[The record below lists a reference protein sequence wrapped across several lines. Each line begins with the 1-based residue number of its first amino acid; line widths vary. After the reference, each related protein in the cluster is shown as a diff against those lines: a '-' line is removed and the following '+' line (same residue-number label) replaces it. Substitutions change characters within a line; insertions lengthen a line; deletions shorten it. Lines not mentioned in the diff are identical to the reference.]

1 MAVTDVKIL
10 QNRKELETATPMMKQ
25 YLDVKDEYEDYII
38 LYRLGDFYECFFED
52 AVRVSREL
60 ELTLTSRDCGNG
72 FKAAMCGVPYHKV
85 DLYLGRLAERGF
97 KVAICEQTE
106 DPKAAEGLVKREVIR
121 VVTPGTIT
129 DSAILNDSQNNYL
142 LAVCIGRDSIGL
154 AFADVSTGE
163 ISATSLTGADRLAR
177 AKSEIGAYQPAEA
190 IINRVGDE
198 YEQLRDF
205 MQDRFE
211 TIITDN
217 AKRLY
222 DYDKCRDNV
231 KRTYGDDSAKLD
243 TPELVVSVGVV
254 LSYIEET
261 QKIPDAHTKEINV
274 YSKEEF
280 LELDLNTRRNLELVE
295 SMRNK
300 EKKGSLIWV
309 LDKTKTSMGARL
321 LRTWVLRPLI
331 DPIRIGNRQNA
342 VAEVMKDQKTA
353 DELSELLSGILD
365 LERLV
370 ARAIYGSANAK
381 DLRAICNSMLALP
394 KIKEIISKFGGNA
407 FTSIVKDFD
416 TLEDISELLDRAIAD
431 DPPFQIKEG
440 GIIKDGFNSD
450 VDYYRSILA
459 NGTNIMK
466 SIEERER
473 EATGIKTLKV
483 SSNSVFGYFIEVS
496 KSFINDVPD
505 RFIRKQTLTNCERY
519 ITEELK
525 KMETE
530 IFNAGDRLESLE
542 YNIFTG
548 LRQVVSDNGERIRKA
563 ASLIAEIDIYRSFA
577 EVARKN
583 SYVCP
588 EVDISTDIEIKD
600 GRHPIVEKF
609 VRDSYFVPN
618 DTSLDLTDNRVMI
631 ITGPNMAGKSTYM
644 RQVAI
649 ITLMAQIG
657 SFVPARSARIGIV
670 DKIFTRVGASDDLA
684 SGQSTFMLEMNEVA
698 AILKN
703 ATKRSLII
711 YDEVGRGTST
721 YDGMSIARAVVEY
734 TYSKKIGAKTL
745 FATHYHELTDM
756 EDSFHGIVNYNIA
769 AKKRGDS
776 ITFLRKI
783 VRGGTDDSYG
793 IEVAKLAGVPSE
805 VVKRARE
812 ILSEIESQ
820 GTSAVKAPSVKAK
833 NDPIAPDIFTSLESE
848 KEREVG
854 DKLRSVDLNTLTPI
868 EAMNMLFELKAL
880 LGN

>member
-25 YLDVKDEYEDYII
+25 YLEVKDEYDDYIV

-52 AVRVSREL
+52 AVVASREL
-60 ELTLTSRDCGNG
+60 ELTLTARDCGNG
-72 FKAAMCGVPYHKV
+72 KRAAMCGVPYHKV
-85 DLYLGRLAERGF
+85 DIYLGRLAERGF

-106 DPKAAEGLVKREVIR
+106 DPKAAEGLVKREVVR

-129 DSAILNDSQNNYL
+129 DSAILNESQNNYL
-142 LAVCIGRDSIGL
+142 VGICIAKDTIGL
-154 AFADVSTGE
+154 AFVDVSTGE
-163 ISATSLTGADRLAR
+163 ISATNLSGDDRLAR

-198 YEQLRDF
+198 YAELKDF
-205 MQDRFE
+205 MQDRFG

-222 DYDKCRDNV
+222 EYERCRDNI
-231 KRTYGDDSAKLD
+231 RRAFGDDGDKLN
-243 TPELVVSVGVV
+243 TPELIVATGVV

-261 QKIPDAHTKEINV
+261 QKISDAHTKEIKV
-274 YSKEEF
+274 YSKEEY

-300 EKKGSLIWV
+300 EKRGSLLWV

-321 LRTWVLRPLI
+321 LRTWILRPLI
-331 DPIRIGNRQNA
+331 DPVQITNRQNA
-342 VAEVMKDQKTA
+342 VSEILKNQRSA
-353 DELSELLSGILD
+353 DELSELLSSVLD

-381 DLRAICNSMLALP
+381 DLRAICNSMLVLP
-394 KIKEIISKFGGNA
+394 EIKSIISQFSGNA
-407 FTSIVKDFD
+407 FDNINKNLD
-416 TLEDISELLDRAIAD
+416 TLEDISELLDRAID
-431 DPPFQIKEG
+431 DNPPFQIREG
-440 GIIKDGFNSD
+440 GIIKDGFNAD
-450 VDYYRSILA
+450 VDYYRSILS
-459 NGTNIMK
+459 NGENIMR

-473 EATGIKTLKV
+473 EATGIKTLRV
-483 SSNSVFGYFIEVS
+483 SKNSVFGYFIEVT
-496 KSFINDVPD
+496 KSLIDQVPD

-525 KMETE
+525 NMETE
-530 IFNAGDRLESLE
+530 IFNAGDRLVNLE
-542 YNIFTG
+542 YNIFQG
-548 LRQVVSDNGERIRKA
+548 LRQVIADNGERIRKV
-563 ASLIAEIDIYRSFA
+563 ASLISEIDVYRSFA
-577 EVARKN
+577 EVAKKN

-588 EVDISTDIEIKD
+588 DVDISTDIIIKD

-618 DTSLDLTDNRVMI
+618 DTHLNVTDNKVMI

-657 SFVPARSARIGIV
+657 SFVPARSAKIGIV

-721 YDGMSIARAVVEY
+721 FDGMSIARAVVEY

-745 FATHYHELTDM
+745 FATHYHELIDM
-756 EDSFHGIVNYNIA
+756 EDKFPGIVNYNIA

-793 IEVAKLAGVPSE
+793 IEVAKLAGVPNE
-805 VVKRARE
+805 VVKRAKE
-812 ILSEIESQ
+812 ILADIES
-820 GTSAVKAPSVKAK
+820 GTARVVVKK
-833 NDPIAPDIFTSLESE
+833 E
-848 KEREVG
+848 KEDSPFDLFANLEASKDSEVA
-854 DKLRSVDLNTLTPI
+854 DKLRAVDLNTLTPI
-868 EAMNMLFELKAL
+868 EAMNLLFELKAIL
-880 LGN
+880 KD

>member
-10 QNRKELETATPMMKQ
+10 QNRKELQTATPMMKQ
-25 YLDVKDEYEDYII
+25 YLEVKDEYEDYII

-142 LAVCIGRDSIGL
+142 LAVCIGKESIAL

-163 ISATSLTGADRLAR
+163 ISATDLTGADRLAR

-205 MQDRFE
+205 MQDRFD

-231 KRTYGDDSAKLD
+231 KRTYGEDSAKLN

-331 DPIRIGNRQNA
+331 DPVRIGNRQNA
-342 VAEVMKDQKTA
+342 VSEVMKNQKTA

-394 KIKEIISKFGGNA
+394 RIKEIISNFGGNA

-496 KSFINDVPD
+496 KSFVNDVPD

-548 LRQVVSDNGERIRKA
+548 LRQIVSDNGERIRKA

-618 DTSLDLTDNRVMI
+618 DTTLDLTDNRVMI

-820 GTSAVKAPSVKAK
+820 GTAAVKSPSVKAK
-833 NDPIAPDIFTSLESE
+833 NDSAAPDIFSTLESE

-868 EAMNMLFELKAL
+868 EAMNMLFELKSI